1 MVWQIRAFVI
11 SGCAHR
17 QPAINART
25 ADKAKAL
32 KKVLFLSKGEN
43 SSSTRY
49 RALQYF
55 QLLQKAGFQA
65 THATASGGIL
75 SLARA
80 LRQAATAD
88 LVVVLRKTFPQ
99 PVLWLLRRVSRR
111 LVFDFDDAIFCNTD
125 GSPSATRMQR
135 FEAMARVCDHLLA
148 GNDFL
153 AQNAKVFNSAVTL
166 VPTSLLADRYLSEV
180 DKPAD
185 SVDLVWIGSSSTRK
199 YLLEALPALCLA
211 AARVPHLRLKIIA
224 DFDLPDAGLPVLAV
238 PWSAST
244 ETQALAS
251 AHIGIAPMRDDDW
264 SRGKCALKVLQYM
277 AAGLPVISSACGA
290 NAEIIEEGSNG
301 YLVTGDQAW
310 CDCIVELVNDAA
322 LRSRLGAAG
331 RKKVLAAYAIEPVF
345 QRMRSVFDTLLR
357 A

>member
-1 MVWQIRAFVI
+1 M
-11 SGCAHR
+11 
-17 QPAINART
+17 
-25 ADKAKAL
+25 
-32 KKVLFLSKGEN
+32 KKILFLSKGED

-55 QLLQKAGFQA
+55 PLLQQAGFDVA
-65 THATASGGIL
+65 HVRAAGGAAAFA
-75 SLARA
+75 LA
-80 LRQAATAD
+80 LKKAAAAD
-88 LVVVLRKTFPQ
+88 LVVVLRKTFPA
-99 PVLWLLRRVSRR
+99 PLLWLLRRVSRR
-111 LVFDFDDAIFCNTD
+111 LLFDFDDAIFCNTD

-135 FEAMARVCDHLLA
+135 FAAMARVCDHLLA

-153 AQNAKVFNSAVTL
+153 KGNAEVFNRAVTL
-166 VPTSLLADRYLSEV
+166 VPTSVIADGYLRDV
-180 DKPAD
+180 DKPVN
-185 SVDLVWIGSSSTRK
+185 SIDLVWIGSSSTRK
-199 YLLEALPALCLA
+199 YLLEVLPALRLA
-211 AARVPHLRLKIIA
+211 ASRAPALRLKVIA

-244 ETQALAS
+244 EAQALAS

-301 YLVTGDQAW
+301 YLVTGDQDW
-310 CDCIVELVNDAA
+310 CDRIVELASDAA

-331 RKKVLAAYAIEPVF
+331 REKVLAAYAIEPVF